1 MSWLRVVIARLK
13 GLFGQDR
20 QDRELNEELHAHL
33 EMLVEE
39 NLRRGMPAE
48 EARRQA
54 KLELGNLSRIGE
66 DYRDQAGV
74 PFLEV
79 LAQDIR
85 YGVRM
90 LRKSPAFAAVAI
102 AIMPEEHW
110 RSILIPA
117 VVTGN
122 PAAMAH

>member
-1 MSWLRVVIARLK
+1 MSWLRMLAARLK
-13 GLFGQDR
+13 GSWR
-20 QDRELNEELHAHL
+20 QPETQHELGEELGAHL

-74 PFLEV
+74 QFLEV
-79 LAQDIR
+79 LSQDIH

-90 LRKSPAFAAVAI
+90 MRQLSAFRTVSVQ
-102 AIMPEEHW
+102 PQD
-110 RSILIPA
+110 
-117 VVTGN
+117 
-122 PAAMAH
+122 

>member
-1 MSWLRVVIARLK
+1 MLAARLK
-13 GLFGQDR
+13 GSWR
-20 QDRELNEELHAHL
+20 QPETEHELGEELGAHL

-39 NLRRGMPAE
+39 NLRRGMPVE

-90 LRKSPAFAAVAI
+90 LR
-102 AIMPEEHW
+102 
-110 RSILIPA
+110 
-117 VVTGN
+117 
-122 PAAMAH
+122 